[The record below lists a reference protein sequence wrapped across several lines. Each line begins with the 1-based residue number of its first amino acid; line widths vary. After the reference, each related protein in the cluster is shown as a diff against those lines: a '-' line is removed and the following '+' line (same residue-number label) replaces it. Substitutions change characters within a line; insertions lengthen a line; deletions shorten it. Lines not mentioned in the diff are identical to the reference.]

1 MKDSEIVMEEASFA
15 WQCKRTMYFA
25 FKRVFDILC
34 SLVGI
39 LFLIPLLIIIKIAYI
54 CTGDFKS
61 VLYSQERIGKNGKI
75 FRLHKFRT
83 MVYNADDI
91 LADWLKNNPEKRDE
105 YYRDRKIDNDPRIT
119 KVGKLLR
126 KTSLDEFP
134 QFLNV
139 LVGQMSMI
147 GPRPV
152 VLDEAENYGKN
163 KEKFLSVRPGLTG
176 YWASNGRSN
185 VSYKERMKMELF
197 YVDHCCI
204 RLDIQII
211 WKTIITV
218 IKREGAK

>member
-1 MKDSEIVMEEASFA
+1 MKDSEIVMEEASLA
-15 WQCKRTMYFA
+15 WQCKRTMYLA

-211 WKTIITV
+211 WNTIITV